1 MLRAVLAACAVSRT
15 TKGSSQVCRLLPLL
29 QNQVSG
35 VRSAGI
41 GSDATAGGTEEP
53 GKVWRAIFY
62 VTPKI
67 VDGSPSDIIAKRE
80 IAVYSLTRLRIEW
93 VEDSAG
99 RWHRAAS
106 AAWHTGAFRRQY
118 VRFEL
123 ERGIAMSIVARAV
136 GCAER
141 TKAVARLRTDLERSG
156 IVLSPVGPIRQVG
169 CAIKVNVSADAA
181 SKCWTWEA
189 GRIVS
194 VLIAIGTRNEMTCLN
209 GKAHVG
215 LQSSPGHKVAEL
227 GGVVLWMEAEV
238 GRSARI
244 DIQGG

>member
-41 GSDATAGGTEEP
+41 GPNATAGGTEEP

-141 TKAVARLRTDLERSG
+141 TKA
-156 IVLSPVGPIRQVG
+156 
-169 CAIKVNVSADAA
+169 
-181 SKCWTWEA
+181 
-189 GRIVS
+189 
-194 VLIAIGTRNEMTCLN
+194 IA
-209 GKAHVG
+209 
-215 LQSSPGHKVAEL
+215 
-227 GGVVLWMEAEV
+227 
-238 GRSARI
+238 
-244 DIQGG
+244 